1 MTDDVA
7 RQALIEAARM
17 IDQHEQAIQS
27 LQRTVEL
34 QADQIANAMRR
45 IEVIQHMMD
54 RDDLK

>member
-17 IDQHEQAIQS
+17 IDAHEQAIQS

>member
-1 MTDDVA
+1 
-7 RQALIEAARM
+7 M

-27 LQRTVEL
+27 LQRTVEI
-34 QADQIANAMRR
+34 QADRIADAMRR

>member
-7 RQALIEAARM
+7 RQALLEAARM

-27 LQRTVEL
+27 LQRTVEI
-34 QADQIANAMRR
+34 QADRIADAMRR